1 MNIIKQIGILDF
13 IHRETNG
20 ITTKLFILTAS
31 AGVANALNLA
41 IINNAVASI
50 AEKGPNW
57 SDFALF
63 ALSLTLF
70 VYSLRYIL
78 YESTQLAEQAIA
90 SVRIRLANKVRKI
103 DLESLEAIGA
113 ADIHSRVSRDTTAI
127 SQAARPLFACAQG
140 IVMILVTLIYIGAV
154 SPVAMAACLILI
166 AAGGGYYLQKRSTY
180 EEGLQTS
187 SDTEDRLYNDLDNL
201 LKGFKEV
208 RLNQPKSEDVY
219 SEFKTAATKVRQ
231 VRGKVMLLFSDNIVF
246 VEMFFML
253 LLGTIVFVLPNFSD
267 GIAQDATKIVAAIL
281 FFFQPLGNVTMA
293 IPMFSAVNVTV
304 DNLKRLESE
313 LDDVLKRQ
321 PPQQD
326 HQDLEDYSDFKKLS
340 MKDFGFAYHDHNG
353 KQRFHVGPINA
364 DLNRGEIVFL
374 VGGNGSGKTT
384 FMKLLTHLYRPSEGT
399 MSVDDIEID
408 TSNVQSLRNMFSC
421 IFTDF
426 HLFDKLYGL
435 HEIDAERVQKLLEIM
450 EIDHKT
456 SYANGAWQTTD
467 LSTGQRKRL
476 AMVTAYME
484 DKPIYIFD
492 EVAADQDPQFRK
504 YFYETLLQDLKKS
517 GKTIIVVSHDDHYFH
532 VGDRIWQ
539 MDYGK
544 LSEQKTTKK
553 KPTRRRTTRTT
564 KTTKTTKPTGDKA

>member
-13 IHRETNG
+13 IHRETKG
-20 ITTKLFILTAS
+20 ITTKLFILTTS

-41 IINNAVASI
+41 IINNAVSSI
-50 AEKGPNW
+50 AENGPKW

-90 SVRIRLANKVRKI
+90 SVRTRLANKVRKL
-103 DLESLEAIGA
+103 DLQSLEAIGA
-113 ADIHSRVSRDTTAI
+113 ADIHSRISRDTTAI

-140 IVMILVTLIYIGAV
+140 IVMIIVTLIYIGAV
-154 SPVAMAACLILI
+154 SPVAMAACLLLI
-166 AAGGGYYLQKRSTY
+166 AAGGGYYLQKRATY

-201 LKGFKEV
+201 LKGFKEI

-219 SEFKTAATKVRQ
+219 AEFRDAATKVRR
-231 VRGKVMLLFSDNIVF
+231 VRGRVMLLFSDNIVF

-253 LLGTIVFVLPNFSD
+253 LLGMIVFVLPNFSD
-267 GIAQDATKIVAAIL
+267 SVAQDATKIVAAIL

-304 DNLKRLESE
+304 DNLKRLEDE
-313 LDDVLKRQ
+313 MDEVLKKQ
-321 PPQQD
+321 PKEDTQAIL
-326 HQDLEDYSDFKKLS
+326 DLSDFNQITL
-340 MKDFGFAYHDHNG
+340 KDFEFAYHDHNG
-353 KQRFHVGPINA
+353 KQRFHVGPFNTN
-364 DLNRGEIVFL
+364 LKRGEIVFL

-384 FMKLLTHLYRPSEGT
+384 FMKLLTHLYHPTDGSLY
-399 MSVDDIEID
+399 VDDLKID
-408 TSNVQSLRNMFSC
+408 TDNVQSLRNMFSC

-435 HEIDAERVQKLLEIM
+435 STVAPDRVNDLLKVM
-450 EIDHKT
+450 QIDHKT
-456 SYANGAWQTTD
+456 DYLNGAWQTTD

-504 YFYETLLQDLKKS
+504 YFYETLLQDLKKQ

-539 MDYGK
+539 MDYGS
-544 LSEQKTTKK
+544 LSELKTPP
-553 KPTRRRTTRTT
+553 KPRTRTRT
-564 KTTKTTKPTGDKA
+564 KQKEGKS

>member
-1 MNIIKQIGILDF
+1 M
-13 IHRETNG
+13 
-20 ITTKLFILTAS
+20 
-31 AGVANALNLA
+31 A
-41 IINNAVASI
+41 IINTAVSSI
-50 AEKGPNW
+50 SEGGPQW
-57 SDFALF
+57 VYFLLF

-90 SVRIRLANKVRKI
+90 GVRIRLANKVRKI
-103 DLESLEAIGA
+103 DLQSLEEIGE

-140 IVMILVTLIYIGAV
+140 IVMIFVTLIYIGAV
-154 SPVAMAACLILI
+154 SPLAMSICLLLI

-187 SDTEDRLYNDLDNL
+187 SQTEDTLYNDLDNL

-208 RLNQPKSEDVY
+208 RLNRAKSEDVY
-219 SEFKTAATKVRQ
+219 TEFKNSATKVRRI
-231 VRGKVMLLFSDNIVF
+231 RGKVMLLFSDNIVF

-253 LLGTIVFVLPNFSD
+253 LLGTVVFIIPNFSND
-267 GIAQDATKIVAAIL
+267 FAEDVTKIVAAIL

-304 DNLKRLESE
+304 DNLRRLESE
-313 LDDVLKRQ
+313 LDDVLLRQ
-321 PPQQD
+321 PPDAEQTLQD
-326 HQDLEDYSDFKKLS
+326 FSNFSKLS
-340 MKDFGFAYHDHNG
+340 LKDFGFGYMDKSG
-353 KQRFHVGPINA
+353 KESFHIGPFNT
-364 DLNRGEIVFL
+364 DLKRGEIIFL

-384 FMKLLTHLYRPSEGT
+384 FMKLLTHLYHPTQGALY
-399 MSVDDIEID
+399 VDDVAIGTE
-408 TSNVQSLRNMFSC
+408 NVQSFRNMFSC

-435 HEIDAERVQKLLEIM
+435 RQIDPEKVNRLLKVMQIE
-450 EIDHKT
+450 HKT
-456 SYANGAWQTTD
+456 SYHNDEWFTTN

-492 EVAADQDPQFRK
+492 EVAADQDPQFKK
-504 YFYETLLQDLKKS
+504 YFYETLLQDLKKA
-517 GKTIIVVSHDDHYFH
+517 GKTLIVVSHDDHYFH

-544 LSEQKTTKK
+544 LIQTPTQKKTYKTIAK
-553 KPTRRRTTRTT
+553 TRDNT
-564 KTTKTTKPTGDKA
+564 

>member
-13 IHRETNG
+13 IHRETQG
-20 ITTKLFILTAS
+20 ITRKLFILTTS

-41 IINNAVASI
+41 IINAAVESI
-50 AEKGPNW
+50 ANDGPKW
-57 SDFALF
+57 TDFALF

-103 DLESLEAIGA
+103 DLLSLESIGA

-154 SPVAMAACLILI
+154 SPIAMGACLLLI
-166 AAGGGYYLQKRSTY
+166 VAGGGYYMQQRSTY

-208 RLNQPKSEDVY
+208 RLNKPKSEDVY
-219 SEFKTAATKVRQ
+219 SEFRTSASKVRR

-267 GIAQDATKIVAAIL
+267 GIAEDVTKIVAAIL

-304 DNLKRLESE
+304 DNLKRLENE
-313 LDDVLKRQ
+313 LDDVLKKQ
-321 PPQQD
+321 PDNPDQD
-326 HQDLEDYSDFKKLS
+326 IEDYSNFKNLTL
-340 MKDFGFAYHDHNG
+340 KDFGFAYHDHHG
-353 KQRFHVGPINA
+353 KQRFHVGPFNTT
-364 DLNRGEIVFL
+364 LNRGEIVFL

-384 FMKLLTHLYRPSEGT
+384 FMKLLTHLYQPTEGALY
-399 MSVDDIEID
+399 VDDTEID
-408 TSNVQSLRNMFSC
+408 THNVQSLRNMFSC

-435 HEIDAERVQKLLEIM
+435 QEVDEDKVHALLKMM

-456 SYANGAWQTTD
+456 GYENGAWMTTD

-476 AMVTAYME
+476 AMVTAYLE

-504 YFYETLLQDLKKS
+504 YFYETLLKDLKKA

-539 MDYGK
+539 MDYGQ
-544 LSEQKTTKK
+544 LSEIKTTR
-553 KPTRRRTTRTT
+553 PPRRRSV
-564 KTTKTTKPTGDKA
+564 KTEDKS

>member
-13 IHRETNG
+13 IHRETQG

-41 IINNAVASI
+41 IINNAVSSI
-50 AEKGPNW
+50 AQNGPKW
-57 SDFALF
+57 SDFVLF

-90 SVRIRLANKVRKI
+90 SVRTRLANKVRKL
-103 DLESLEAIGA
+103 DLQSLEAIGA
-113 ADIHSRVSRDTTAI
+113 ADIHSRISRDTTAI

-154 SPVAMAACLILI
+154 SPVAMAACLLLI
-166 AAGGGYYLQKRSTY
+166 AAGGGYYLQKRATY

-201 LKGFKEV
+201 LKGFKEI

-219 SEFKTAATKVRQ
+219 AEFRDAATKVRR
-231 VRGKVMLLFSDNIVF
+231 VRGRVMLLFSDNIVF

-253 LLGTIVFVLPNFSD
+253 LLGMIVFVLPNFSD
-267 GIAQDATKIVAAIL
+267 SVAQDATKIVAAIL

-293 IPMFSAVNVTV
+293 IPMFSAVNITV
-304 DNLKRLESE
+304 DNLKRLENE
-313 LDDVLKRQ
+313 MDEVLKQQ
-321 PPQQD
+321 PKEDTQQVA
-326 HQDLEDYSDFKKLS
+326 DLSDFSQITL
-340 MKDFGFAYHDHNG
+340 KDFGFAYHDHSG
-353 KQRFHVGPINA
+353 KERFHVGPFNTH
-364 DLNRGEIVFL
+364 LNRGEIVFL

-384 FMKLLTHLYRPSEGT
+384 FMKLLTHLYHPTEGNLY
-399 MSVDDIEID
+399 VDDLKID
-408 TSNVQSLRNMFSC
+408 TDNVQSLRNMFSC

-435 HEIDAERVQKLLEIM
+435 STVAPDRVNDLLKVM
-450 EIDHKT
+450 QIDHKT
-456 SYANGAWQTTD
+456 DYLNGAWQTTD

-504 YFYETLLQDLKKS
+504 YFYETLLQDLKKQ

-532 VGDRIWQ
+532 VGDRVWQ
-539 MDYGK
+539 MDYGS
-544 LSEQKTTKK
+544 LSELKTPPKPRPRTRSRTKQKEGKS
-553 KPTRRRTTRTT
+553 
-564 KTTKTTKPTGDKA
+564 